1 MTAATEILPSEIL
14 PSDKGPKDRSGSS
27 RTCIV
32 TRESGL
38 PDELIRFVAGP
49 DGRVVPD
56 LKRQLPGR
64 GCWVRAERRLVEK
77 AVAKKLF
84 ARALRAEVKAE
95 PALADEVDRLLAEQ
109 LAGMMNMARK
119 AGQFVSGATK
129 TEQAVRGLAALAVFH
144 ATEAAADGVRK
155 IDQAR
160 KAMSFVAED
169 ETEIP
174 AFRPFAAA
182 EMEELLGSNAF
193 IHAAALAGQAGEG
206 VVKRAIMLEKYRGSV
221 PVRAEGGADKPQ
233 Q

>member
-1 MTAATEILPSEIL
+1 MITETDADTL
-14 PSDKGPKDRSGSS
+14 PSDKGPKDRSGST

-32 TRESGL
+32 SRESGS

-64 GCWVRAERRLVEK
+64 GCWIKAERALVEK

-84 ARALRAEVKAE
+84 ARALKADVRADA
-95 PALADEVDRLLAEQ
+95 ALADDVDRLLVEQ

-129 TEQAVRGLAALAVFH
+129 TEQAVRGLAALGVFH
-144 ATEAAADGVRK
+144 AIDAAADGVRK

-160 KAMSFVAED
+160 KAMSFVVEN

-174 AFRPFAAA
+174 AFRSFTVA
-182 EMEELLGSNAF
+182 EMEGLLGSNAF

-221 PVRAEGGADKPQ
+221 PVRAEGGAGKPQ

>member
-1 MTAATEILPSEIL
+1 MPLATEADNL
-14 PSDKGPKDRSGSS
+14 PSDKGPKDRGGSS

-32 TRESGL
+32 TRESGS
-38 PDELIRFVAGP
+38 PDTLIRFVAGP

-64 GCWVRAERRLVEK
+64 GCWVKAERPFIEK

-84 ARALRAEVKAE
+84 ARALRTEVKADQ
-95 PALADEVDRLLAEQ
+95 ALADEVDRLLAEQ

-119 AGQFVSGATK
+119 AGQFVTGATK
-129 TEQAVRGLAALAVFH
+129 TEQAVRGLAAMAVFH
-144 ATEAAADGVRK
+144 AIDAAADGVRK

-160 KAMSFVAED
+160 KAMSFVGED

-174 AFRPFAAA
+174 AFRPFSAA
-182 EMEELLGSNAF
+182 EMEGLLGSNAF

-221 PVRAEGGADKPQ
+221 PVRAKGGAGKPQ

>member
-1 MTAATEILPSEIL
+1 MATTASTDADAL
-14 PSDKGPKDRSGSS
+14 PSDNGPKDKSGST

-32 TRESGL
+32 TRESGS
-38 PDELIRFVAGP
+38 PDDLIRFVAGP
-49 DGRVVPD
+49 DGRIVPD

-64 GCWVRAERRLVEK
+64 GCWIKAERALVEK
-77 AVAKKLF
+77 AMAKKLF
-84 ARALRAEVKAE
+84 ARALKADVKVDAT
-95 PALADEVDRLLAEQ
+95 LADDVDRLLVEQ

-119 AGQFVSGATK
+119 AAQFISGATK

-144 ATEAAADGVRK
+144 ANDAAADGVRK

-160 KAMSFVAED
+160 KAMSFVVED

-174 AFRPFAAA
+174 AFRPFSAA
-182 EMEELLGSNAF
+182 EMEGLLGSNAF
-193 IHAAALAGQAGEG
+193 IHAATLAGQAGEG

-221 PVRAEGGADKPQ
+221 PVRAEGGAGKPQ